1 MYLAYYAALIVRDD
15 ADVTGGKTI
24 TKGVSLLLAIA
35 DLQSSLSHDRS
46 PKFVIYNISIINR
59 NVNSTGV
66 KNKVIKFFLGFN
78 CTMNYN
84 LVSKGLQVS
93 KYWFR

>member
-66 KNKVIKFFLGFN
+66 KNKVIKFFFGI
-78 CTMNYN
+78 
-84 LVSKGLQVS
+84 
-93 KYWFR
+93 